1 MAAASA
7 AVVADLAAS
16 AAAALAAVV
25 PVAVGSV
32 KILEDRFMA
41 PETAV
46 PENKITEFVTRLQK
60 AAGENLESVILYGSA
75 ASGEYNAD
83 YSNVNLLAI
92 LKDTSLPK
100 LLLLAPAVG
109 AWTKQKH
116 PAPLMITRDELER
129 SADVFSIELLDMR
142 RQHRVL
148 YGPDLVA
155 NLQIPMHLHRAQLE
169 YELREKLILLRQRL
183 LMEAPDEKHI
193 WNILL
198 RSVPAFATLFR
209 HALIAQ
215 GQPAPATKRE
225 AVKALASALG
235 FDATAIERLLD
246 IRDHRADRKQ
256 FRAEEI
262 AAQYVAAVEQVTG
275 AVDRMLDSPGR

>member
-1 MAAASA
+1 
-7 AVVADLAAS
+7 
-16 AAAALAAVV
+16 
-25 PVAVGSV
+25 
-32 KILEDRFMA
+32 MA
-41 PETAV
+41 PEKAI
-46 PENKITEFVTRLQK
+46 PEKQINEFVSRLQK
-60 AAGENLESVILYGSA
+60 AAGDNLESVILYGSA
-75 ASGEYNAD
+75 ASGEYD
-83 YSNVNLLAI
+83 PEYSNINLLAV
-92 LKDTSLPK
+92 LKDTALPK

-129 SADVFSIELLDMR
+129 SSDVFSIELLDIR

-148 YGPDLVA
+148 YGTDLVA
-155 NLQIPMHLHRAQLE
+155 NLQIPMHLHRAQIE

-183 LMEAPDEKHI
+183 LMEAPNEKGI
-193 WNILL
+193 WNVLL

-225 AVKALASALG
+225 AVKALAGALG
-235 FDATAIERLLD
+235 FDGTAIERLLD
-246 IRDHRADRKQ
+246 VREHRADRKQ

-275 AVDRMLDSPGR
+275 AVDRMLDSPER